1 MYKATTCASSAPKMF
16 GCLML
21 VLCFSCRACRR
32 SVRSD
37 RSCTM
42 VSTTCRSSLMAS
54 VRMMCLFGSPES
66 LPAFHQKNPFHS
78 KFLLQLSQ
86 ELDGHFFS
94 SYRLGVRCVYARAW
108 MEAS

>member
-16 GCLML
+16 GCLTP
-21 VLCFSCRACRR
+21 VLCSSCKACRR
-32 SVRSD
+32 SVHSD
-37 RSCTM
+37 LSCSAS
-42 VSTTCRSSLMAS
+42 STTCRSSLTAS
-54 VRMMCLFGSPES
+54 ARMTYRFDSRES
-66 LPAFHQKNPFHS
+66 SLVSRQKNPFHS

-94 SYRLGVRCVYARAW
+94 SYRLGVRCVYAAW